1 MIFFV
6 VGLICLVVYLCP
18 LFIHLLCYACL
29 EQQDRRPHHDPK
41 PRIRVRETARSHT
54 ACGKFKMAA
63 SLLFCHGEL
72 LSDDCIKEFTLAA
85 VDEPFLAVLVEK
97 NERK

>member
-1 MIFFV
+1 
-6 VGLICLVVYLCP
+6 
-18 LFIHLLCYACL
+18 
-29 EQQDRRPHHDPK
+29 
-41 PRIRVRETARSHT
+41 
-54 ACGKFKMAA
+54 MAA
-63 SLLFCHGEL
+63 SLLFYDGEL

>member
-6 VGLICLVVYLCP
+6 VGLICLFMSVIYSCIVLCVFRAAGP
-18 LFIHLLCYACL
+18 KT
-29 EQQDRRPHHDPK
+29 K

-54 ACGKFKMAA
+54 KFKMAA